1 VLTRLATTVV
11 RRRKLVLLIAL
22 SWFVLAGVVGGS
34 VASHL
39 ANGGFT
45 DPAAESTRVTNLLKT
60 RFHTGDPNVVLLVTA
75 RHGTVDSPDVAAAGQ
90 ALTQRLAAE
99 PAIAQAFSYWS
110 LGSPP
115 PLKSK
120 DGRQA
125 MILAR
130 LTGNDDQAS
139 TLVKPI
145 TARYTI
151 NSDPTIR
158 VQVGG
163 FAQVF
168 HQVSTTIREDLGRAE
183 LYSIVPTVV
192 LLLLIFGSAM
202 ASLLPLALGGLAVVG
217 TFLSLRVIVAFTH
230 VSIFS
235 LNLTTAMG
243 LGLAIDYALLII
255 SRYREELAGGMEP
268 DAAVIRTVQTAG
280 RTVLFSA
287 AAVAISLAALL
298 VFPMYFLKSF
308 AYAGVAVVVLA
319 ALGAVVVLP
328 AILAAL
334 GRRVEWGT
342 LWRHHPAQPGEG
354 MWHRLAMA
362 VMRRPV
368 VIGGAVVLLLLVL
381 GSPFLKINFGL
392 PDDRVLP
399 ASASSRV
406 VQDALRTNFDG
417 RESAAVSV
425 VAGTTDPNQIDRYA
439 ATLSSLPG
447 VGRVDAL
454 TGSYIAGHRVVP
466 TGPANARFTAG
477 PNLNE
482 TWLSVVPTVEPESPK
497 AETLVKTIRHTA
509 APFPVQAG
517 GQSAQLVDSKASL
530 FSKLPLALGLIA
542 LVTFVVLFLFTG
554 SVVVP
559 AKALVLNVLS
569 LAATFGAMVWVF
581 QEGHLAH
588 ALNFTPTG
596 TIDTTTP
603 ILMFC
608 VAFGLSMD
616 YEVFMLSRIKEEHDR
631 TGDNISSVAIGL
643 ERTGRM
649 ITALALVIAVVF
661 IAFATSHITFIKLFG
676 VGLAMAVL
684 VDATLVRAALV
695 PAFMRL
701 AGNANWWA
709 PAPLRRLHQR
719 IGISEP
725 AMAAPMAP
733 SIDLRGSDSYRLK
746 VLRAADACTSE
757 AELAQL
763 LAEENLTL
771 ADLESWRRS
780 LSVEAG
786 R

>member
-1 VLTRLATTVV
+1 VLRDLATTIVH
-11 RRRKLVLLIAL
+11 RRKLVL
-22 SWFVLAGVVGGS
+22 VLALAWFGLAGAVGGG

-39 ANGGFT
+39 TTGGFV
-45 DPAAESTRVTNLLKT
+45 DKSAESTKVNDLLKT

-75 RHGTVDSPDVAAAGQ
+75 RQGTVDSPDVAAAGQ
-90 ALTQRLAAE
+90 ALTRRLAGE
-99 PAIAQAFSYWS
+99 PTIAQAISYWS

-125 MILAR
+125 LVLAR
-130 LTGNDDQAS
+130 LSGTDDQAS
-139 TLVKPI
+139 TQVKAI
-145 TARYTI
+145 TPRYTI
-151 NSDPTIR
+151 TTDPTIK

-168 HQVSTTIREDLGRAE
+168 HQVSTTIREDLARAE
-183 LYSIVPTVV
+183 LYSIVPTI
-192 LLLLIFGSAM
+192 LLLLVIFGSAA
-202 ASLLPLALGGLAVVG
+202 ASLLPLAIGGLAVVG
-217 TFLSLRVIVAFTH
+217 TFFSLRVVASFTH

-243 LGLAIDYALLII
+243 LGLGIDYALFIV
-255 SRYREELAGGMEP
+255 SRYREELTRGLEP
-268 DAAVIRTVQTAG
+268 NAAVVRAVETAG
-280 RTVLFSA
+280 RTVIFSA
-287 AAVAISLAALL
+287 ATVAISLAALL
-298 VFPMYFLKSF
+298 VFPLYFLKSF
-308 AYAGVAVVVLA
+308 AYAGIAVVVLA

-342 LWRHHPAQPGEG
+342 LWRHRVAEPGQG
-354 MWHRLAMA
+354 AWHRMAMM

-368 VIGGAVVLLLLVL
+368 LIGGAVVGVLLVL
-381 GSPFLKINFGL
+381 GSPFLKIHFGL

-399 ASASSRV
+399 SSASSRV
-406 VQDALRTNFDG
+406 VQDALRTNFDA
-417 RESAAVSV
+417 RETAAVSV
-425 VAGTTDPNQIDRYA
+425 VAGTIDAGQIDHYA
-439 ATLSSLPG
+439 VTLSGLTG

-454 TGSYIAGHRVVP
+454 TGSYAGGRRLVP
-466 TGPANARFTAG
+466 PGPANARFTAG
-477 PNLNE
+477 PNVDE
-482 TWLSVVPTVEPESPK
+482 TWLSVVPTVEPESPR
-497 AETLVKTIRHTA
+497 AEALVKTIRHVA

-530 FSKLPLALGLIA
+530 FSRLPLALGIIA
-542 LVTFVVLFLFTG
+542 LVTFIVLFLFTG

-559 AKALVLNVLS
+559 VKALVLNVLS
-569 LAATFGAMVWVF
+569 LAATFGAMVWIF
-581 QEGHLAH
+581 QQGHLAH

-608 VAFGLSMD
+608 IAFGLSMD

-631 TGDNISSVAIGL
+631 TGDNVGSVAIGL
-643 ERTGRM
+643 ERTGR
-649 ITALALVIAVVF
+649 IVTAIALVIAVVF
-661 IAFATSHITFIKLFG
+661 IAFATSRITFIKLFG

-701 AGNANWWA
+701 AGDANWWA
-709 PAPLRRLHQR
+709 PGPLRRLHQR
-719 IGISEP
+719 IGISEVEISVP
-725 AMAAPMAP
+725 VAAT
-733 SIDLRGSDSYRLK
+733 SDVEGRDAYRLK
-746 VLRAADACTSE
+746 ILHAADACTSD
-757 AELAQL
+757 AELQQL
-763 LAEENLTL
+763 LAEENLTA
-771 ADLESWRRS
+771 ADLQAWRKD
-780 LSVEAG
+780 LSVGAG

>member
-1 VLTRLATTVV
+1 MLSRLATTVV

-22 SWFVLAGVVGGS
+22 SWFVLAGVVGGG

-45 DPAAESTRVTNLLKT
+45 DPAAESTRVTNLLKS

-90 ALTQRLAAE
+90 ALTQRLGSE

-125 MILAR
+125 MVLAR
-130 LTGNDDQAS
+130 LAGNDDQAS

-145 TARYTI
+145 TALYTI
-151 NSDPTIR
+151 NTDPTIK

-243 LGLAIDYALLII
+243 LGLAIDYALLIT

-342 LWRHHPAQPGEG
+342 LWRHHPAEPGEG

-368 VIGGAVVLLLLVL
+368 VIGGTVVLLLLVL

-399 ASASSRV
+399 PSASSRV

-425 VAGTTDPNQIDRYA
+425 VAGTADPSQIDRYA
-439 ATLSSLPG
+439 ATLSGLPG

-454 TGSYIAGHRVVP
+454 TGSYITGHRVVAP
-466 TGPANARFTAG
+466 GPANTRFTAG
-477 PNLNE
+477 PNTNE

-497 AETLVKTIRHTA
+497 AETLVKTIRHIA

-701 AGNANWWA
+701 AGDANWWA

-725 AMAAPMAP
+725 EMSAPIAAAGDVDGP
-733 SIDLRGSDSYRLK
+733 DSYRLK

-757 AELAQL
+757 AELAEL
-763 LAEENLTL
+763 LVEENLTL

>member
-1 VLTRLATTVV
+1 MLRDLATAIV
-11 RRRKLVLLIAL
+11 RRRKLVL
-22 SWFVLAGVVGGS
+22 VLALAWFGLAGAVGGG

-39 ANGGFT
+39 TTGGFV
-45 DPAAESTRVTNLLKT
+45 DRSAESTKVNDLLKT

-75 RHGTVDSPDVAAAGQ
+75 RQGTVDSPDVAAAGQ
-90 ALTQRLAAE
+90 ALTRRLAGE
-99 PAIAQAFSYWS
+99 PVIAQAISYWS

-125 MILAR
+125 LVLAR
-130 LTGNDDQAS
+130 LSGTDDQAS
-139 TLVKPI
+139 TQVKAI
-145 TARYTI
+145 TPRYTI
-151 NSDPTIR
+151 TTDPTIK

-163 FAQVF
+163 FAEVF
-168 HQVSTTIREDLGRAE
+168 HQVSTTIREDLARAE
-183 LYSIVPTVV
+183 LYSIVPTI
-192 LLLLIFGSAM
+192 LLLLVIFGSAA
-202 ASLLPLALGGLAVVG
+202 ASLLPLAIGGLAVVG
-217 TFLSLRVIVAFTH
+217 TFFSLRVVASFTH

-243 LGLAIDYALLII
+243 LGIDYALFIV
-255 SRYREELAGGMEP
+255 SRYREELSGGLEP
-268 DAAVIRTVQTAG
+268 NAAVVRAVETAG
-280 RTVLFSA
+280 RTVIFSA
-287 AAVAISLAALL
+287 ATVAISLAALL
-298 VFPMYFLKSF
+298 VFPLYFLKSF
-308 AYAGVAVVVLA
+308 AYAGIAVVILA

-342 LWRHHPAQPGEG
+342 LWRHRVAEPGQG
-354 MWHRLAMA
+354 AWHRMAMV

-368 VIGGAVVLLLLVL
+368 LIGGAVVAVLLVL
-381 GSPFLKINFGL
+381 GSPFLNIHFGL

-399 ASASSRV
+399 SSASSRV
-406 VQDALRTNFDG
+406 VQDALRTNFDA
-417 RESAAVSV
+417 RETAAVSV
-425 VAGTTDPNQIDRYA
+425 VAGTVDAGQIDHYA
-439 ATLSSLPG
+439 ATLSALNG

-454 TGSYIAGHRVVP
+454 TGSYAFGRRAVP
-466 TGPANARFTAG
+466 PGPANARFVAG
-477 PNLNE
+477 PSVDE
-482 TWLSVVPTVEPESPK
+482 TWLSVVPTVEPESPR
-497 AETLVKTIRHTA
+497 AEALVKTIRHVA

-530 FSKLPLALGLIA
+530 FSRLPLALGIIA
-542 LVTFVVLFLFTG
+542 LVTFIVLFLFTG

-559 AKALVLNVLS
+559 VKALALNVLS
-569 LAATFGAMVWVF
+569 LAATFGAMVWIF
-581 QEGHLAH
+581 QQGHLAH

-608 VAFGLSMD
+608 IAFGLSMD

-631 TGDNISSVAIGL
+631 TGDNVGSVAVGL
-643 ERTGRM
+643 ERTGR
-649 ITALALVIAVVF
+649 IVTALALGIAVVF
-661 IAFATSHITFIKLFG
+661 IAFATSRITFIKLFG

-701 AGNANWWA
+701 AGESNWWA

-719 IGISEP
+719 IGISERET
-725 AMAAPMAP
+725 AAPLAAAGP
-733 SIDLRGSDSYRLK
+733 AGGRDSYRLK
-746 VLRAADACTSE
+746 VLRAADACTSDAQL
-757 AELAQL
+757 AEL
-763 LAEENLTL
+763 LADENLTVD
-771 ADLESWRRS
+771 DLEAWRRD
-780 LSVEAG
+780 LTVGAG